1 MDWNSTMS
9 IGGWHYCYK
18 QDLATE
24 KALESFKLHNP
35 ESPYFLASD
44 GGNDFSHLTQK
55 WDGVFYKHY
64 QNNLGY
70 GKAKRWED
78 IPTTPERIEEEV
90 KVISEWVDRVYE
102 CMLMLKTDYVIK
114 MEDDVLIQGKIKIPH
129 NGDFGMCG
137 TKTSNLYPPHVRDK
151 FKELT
156 GHELTPFWGAAGGV
170 IYNSEMFLS
179 NVDNF
184 KYFIENHY
192 PEMKKIHI
200 TSFACDSF
208 VMMLYS
214 SIGAEY
220 KINSDLT
227 DSGVPSHYTIVHNYK
242 KHYSHPKEI
251 YRSS

>member
-1 MDWNSTMS
+1 
-9 IGGWHYCYK
+9 
-18 QDLATE
+18 
-24 KALESFKLHNP
+24 
-35 ESPYFLASD
+35 
-44 GGNDFSHLTQK
+44 
-55 WDGVFYKHY
+55 
-64 QNNLGY
+64 LGY

-137 TKTSNLYPPHVRDK
+137 TKTSNLYPSHVRDK

-192 PEMKKIHI
+192 PEIKKIHI